1 MANEV
6 NREYKSTLFTFML
19 SQKEYALQV
28 YNALNNSNYDN
39 PEDITI
45 TTLENAVFI
54 NRYNDVSYLF
64 NSTLQLYE
72 HQSTYN
78 PNMPLRSLF
87 YLVQTYEKLI
97 TNRRKFFGSRLIQIP
112 TPKCIVFYNGTK
124 ETEDIVTMKL
134 SDAFTNQKAEGDL
147 ELTVHMINVN
157 YGHNK
162 ELLDKCEVLRGYSLY
177 ISKFHE
183 YNENETISMTD
194 AAIKA
199 LDYCVKA
206 NVMKDFFTLRRNE
219 VVGMILEE
227 FTTEHVEQYIKEME
241 EEIVEKDNVIAE
253 KDAEIAELKALLTSR
268 KQA

>member
-6 NREYKSTLFTFML
+6 NREYKSTLFTYML

-87 YLVQTYEKLI
+87 YLAQTYEKLI
-97 TNRRKFFGSRLIQIP
+97 TNKRKLFGSKLIPIP
-112 TPKCIVFYNGTK
+112 TPKCIVFYNGAR
-124 ETEDIVTMKL
+124 ETEDLITMKL
-134 SDAFTNQKAEGDL
+134 SDAFTNKKSVGDL
-147 ELTVHMINVN
+147 DLTVHMINVN

-183 YNENETISMTD
+183 YNEIETISMTD
-194 AAIKA
+194 AAVKA
-199 LDYCVKA
+199 LDYC
-206 NVMKDFFTLRRNE
+206 
-219 VVGMILEE
+219 
-227 FTTEHVEQYIKEME
+227 IKCNKEGPTFSGRMPYYPRHH
-241 EEIVEKDNVIAE
+241 
-253 KDAEIAELKALLTSR
+253 LLTKLESNVV
-268 KQA
+268 AL